1 MNFSTRRI
9 LFLGGHPDDIELGC
23 GAFLHKIA
31 GYSEVRC
38 ITLSDNSRNPEL
50 KNIVSE
56 HLASLK
62 TLGVLDEQVSIG
74 EFETRKFPQQRQE
87 ILEYLFH
94 HRQAFKPDM
103 VFVHTKADIH
113 QDHNVVTEEALRAF
127 RGTSVLGFDVVRS
140 SYGFFPTSWLR

>member
-62 TLGVLDEQVSIG
+62 TLGVLAELADGGQLPTRFSMCVTI
-74 EFETRKFPQQRQE
+74 FEPLPPIF
-87 ILEYLFH
+87 
-94 HRQAFKPDM
+94 
-103 VFVHTKADIH
+103 
-113 QDHNVVTEEALRAF
+113 
-127 RGTSVLGFDVVRS
+127 
-140 SYGFFPTSWLR
+140 